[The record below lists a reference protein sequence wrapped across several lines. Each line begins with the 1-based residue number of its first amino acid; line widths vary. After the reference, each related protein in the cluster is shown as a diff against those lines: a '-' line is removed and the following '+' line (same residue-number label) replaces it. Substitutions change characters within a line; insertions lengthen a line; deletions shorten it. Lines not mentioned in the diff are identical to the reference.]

1 MVVDQI
7 LSSYVSCFSGTLIFL
22 LLVKNGDKLY
32 SRDILYEYRLYSPD
46 YLYEMDKK
54 EYLFFKN
61 NLKRTVL
68 SQSRY
73 LCPRKRLQPATKTL
87 YTSQSVPLLPGSCRD
102 IIKNNSFQ
110 KSITSSEDDFKSSN
124 SMITNTSR
132 KSGTTKKSLTV
143 TIPTGRPWSCY
154 SDNSSFHSCT
164 SSESKSWNVLSPVYI
179 TRHGAVSSGR
189 HVTSSGRHVTSSG
202 NMMTSS
208 NSSTWGSFAEERLS
222 GEMFVRESE
231 GEKCMSE
238 EFEECSETSGDSD
251 QLTNVISGVCL
262 LDSLDKMSNK
272 GGRRKKTAGPI
283 NIVKSVLHRQM
294 P

>member
-1 MVVDQI
+1 
-7 LSSYVSCFSGTLIFL
+7 
-22 LLVKNGDKLY
+22 
-32 SRDILYEYRLYSPD
+32 
-46 YLYEMDKK
+46 MDKK
-54 EYLFFKN
+54 EFLFFKN

-110 KSITSSEDDFKSSN
+110 KSITSSEDDFKSSH
-124 SMITNTSR
+124 SMITNTSK

-179 TRHGAVSSGR
+179 TRHGAASSGRHVTSSGR

-231 GEKCMSE
+231 GERCVSE

-262 LDSLDKMSNK
+262 LDSLDKMNNK
-272 GGRRKKTAGPI
+272 PGGRRNKTAGPI

>member
-7 LSSYVSCFSGTLIFL
+7 LSSLVSRLYGALIFL
-22 LLVKNGDKLY
+22 LLFQNEDIFY
-32 SRDILYEYRLYSPD
+32 SRDA
-46 YLYEMDKK
+46 LYEMDKK
-54 EYLFFKN
+54 EFLFFKN

-124 SMITNTSR
+124 SMITNTSK
-132 KSGTTKKSLTV
+132 KSETTKKSLTV

-179 TRHGAVSSGR
+179 TRHGAA
-189 HVTSSGRHVTSSG
+189 SSGRHVTSSG
-202 NMMTSS
+202 NIMTSS

-231 GEKCMSE
+231 AERCVSE

-262 LDSLDKMSNK
+262 LDSLDKMNDK
-272 GGRRKKTAGPI
+272 PGGRRKKTAGPI
-283 NIVKSVLHRQM
+283 NIVKSVLHTQM